1 MSSIFNTP
9 PNTTDPMEL
18 LRYFQELRDSRIDT
32 FRKSTSQFPSVFNRP
47 ERLAEDTN
55 EKGNNY
61 LASIFDSL
69 SVQTAEAVEQVGPT
83 IARIKE
89 EQKQEQILNKL
100 NLEDTSFDAERMI
113 NINKTPIRKEVEAID
128 GSVTKI
134 SPEGT
139 GVFNNSITTGG
150 NSAGKVEEGL
160 VSRPYDAER
169 MIDINKSPGFQIPE
183 YKVYTSA
190 DDMSDL
196 EILARTIHEE
206 AKGESF
212 EGKIA
217 VGATILNRA
226 SSGSYGSSAGDDRGI
241 KGVILQPL
249 QFSPWN
255 KYTSPKK
262 HAGQDKDMMK
272 TRASEDAYRA
282 AYNILIG
289 NYTDPTNGATHYVN
303 EAGASKRA
311 KNTWIPVMKAQKKG
325 TIKIGNHL
333 FGNAD
338 NNKIYDGKSWL
349 AFTNKLSTSS
359 RPKIRSGDSLM
370 AKTTPIKKPTNA
382 IEVKKGQT
390 LSGIAKANNTTVAI
404 LKKANNIKDENKIN
418 VGQSISIPTA

>member
-113 NINKTPIRKEVEAID
+113 NINKTPVRKEVEAID
-128 GSVTKI
+128 GSVTD
-134 SPEGT
+134 STNAPGT
-139 GVFNNSITTGG
+139 NTITTDG

-169 MIDINKSPGFQIPE
+169 IIENNKLLGKGSE
-183 YKVYTSA
+183 YNFMLPSSKFRKA
-190 DDMSDL
+190 L
-196 EILARTIHEE
+196 KEKE
-206 AKGESF
+206 A
-212 EGKIA
+212 
-217 VGATILNRA
+217 
-226 SSGSYGSSAGDDRGI
+226 GSYS
-241 KGVILQPL
+241 
-249 QFSPWN
+249 
-255 KYTSPKK
+255 T
-262 HAGQDKDMMK
+262 
-272 TRASEDAYRA
+272 
-282 AYNILIG
+282 
-289 NYTDPTNGATHYVN
+289 
-303 EAGASKRA
+303 
-311 KNTWIPVMKAQKKG
+311 
-325 TIKIGNHL
+325 L
-333 FGNAD
+333 FGNSEIRSTPFKDIDVTKMKMSEVLDFVKLNGAFHKYNKKTFNKNTTAIGKYQFIGATLRDLKKRGVFKELEISD
-338 NNKIYDGKSWL
+338 NTLFSQETQD
-349 AFTNKLSTSS
+349 KLSAYQAVHRLKDRAGVTYASAREEMRNEWEGFKGIKNTQLDS
-359 RPKIRSGDSLM
+359 IIEEIGDEIGVSFSYSNSRSGDSLM
-370 AKTTPIKKPTNA
+370 AKTTPIKKSTNA
-382 IEVKKGQT
+382 IKVKKGQT
-390 LSGIAKANNTTVAI
+390 LGGIAKANNTTVAI

-418 VGQSISIPTA
+418 VGQSISIPKA